1 MHHQWPMSAMMLQ
14 ALLQLQQEQEQRQQ
28 EQEQE
33 QEQGVEGIVERCI
46 DRPTAGY
53 DGTTTR
59 SCSKWLDALE
69 CASLVLG
76 TVVLEVSPSLFDES
90 KRARE

>member
-14 ALLQLQQEQEQRQQ
+14 ALLQLQQEQEQRQ
-28 EQEQE
+28 QEQE

-76 TVVLEVSPSLFDES
+76 TVVEVS
-90 KRARE
+90 R

>member
-1 MHHQWPMSAMMLQ
+1 VHHQWPMSAMMLQ
-14 ALLQLQQEQEQRQQ
+14 ALLQLQQEQEQRQ
-28 EQEQE
+28 QEQE

-76 TVVLEVSPSLFDES
+76 TVVEVS
-90 KRARE
+90 R